1 MKYNRV
7 IDDQAREEDPMQR
20 KLLIFFV
27 SLNIVLSG
35 VVYAA
40 ESARDNTVIKSFEP
54 IVEKIATFFRGNPK
68 LLTKVSP
75 PENPNIW
82 AYSITHF
89 QMDRISYDILT
100 SNSII
105 APYTGYVDVDTEVAD
120 NKPCGNQGFSKTEK
134 EGWSNIDDAIRNANN
149 KSCFVIRTPQVGVIR
164 HRFIFRYYLKTGR
177 WALSEIVYQDGS
189 FNGRFMALLG
199 VPSPWFPVMNEP
211 QALSYNKDWIQ
222 LFKSL

>member
-1 MKYNRV
+1 MKYNRI
-7 IDDQAREEDPMQR
+7 IDDQAREEDPMQK
-20 KLLIFFV
+20 KLIAFFV
-27 SLNIVLSG
+27 GLNIVLSG

-54 IVEKIATFFRGNPK
+54 IVEKIATFFRSNPK

-75 PENPNIW
+75 PENPSIN

-89 QMDRISYDILT
+89 KMDRISYDILT

-105 APYTGYVDVDTEVAD
+105 TPYTGYIDVDTEVAD
-120 NKPCGNQGFSKTEK
+120 NKPCGDQGFSKTEK
-134 EGWSNIDDAIRNANN
+134 EGWANIEDAIKNADN
-149 KSCFVIRTPQVGVIR
+149 KSCFVIRTPQVGVVR
-164 HRFIFRYYLKTGR
+164 HRFIFRYYVKTAR
-177 WALSEIVYQDGS
+177 WALSEIVYPDGAID
-189 FNGRFMALLG
+189 GRFMALLG

-222 LFKSL
+222 LFKGL

>member
-1 MKYNRV
+1 MR
-7 IDDQAREEDPMQR
+7 R

-27 SLNIVLSG
+27 SLNIVIAG
-35 VVYAA
+35 VAYAA
-40 ESARDNTVIKSFEP
+40 DVSREESVIKSFEP
-54 IVEKIATFFRGNPK
+54 IVEKLTAFFSKNPK

-75 PENPNIW
+75 PENPNIR

-89 QMDRISYDILT
+89 QMNRISYDIVA

-120 NKPCGNQGFSKTEK
+120 NKPCGDRGFGKTEK
-134 EGWSNIDDAIRNANN
+134 EGWSNIDDAIRNADN
-149 KSCFVIRTPQVGVIR
+149 KSCFVIRTPQVGVVQ
-164 HRFIFRYYLKTGR
+164 HRFIFRYYVKTGR
-177 WALSEIVYQDGS
+177 WALSDIVYQDGS

>member
-1 MKYNRV
+1 
-7 IDDQAREEDPMQR
+7 MQR
-20 KLLIFFV
+20 KLLILCV
-27 SLNIVLSG
+27 SLNILLAG
-35 VVYAA
+35 VVYADDSTR
-40 ESARDNTVIKSFEP
+40 ENTVTKSFEP
-54 IVEKIATFFRGNPK
+54 IVEKITTFFRKNPK

-75 PENPNIW
+75 PENPKIQ

-105 APYTGYVDVDTEVAD
+105 TPYIGHIDVDTEVAD

-134 EGWSNIDDAIRNANN
+134 EGWSKIDDAISNANN
-149 KSCFVIRTPQVGVIR
+149 ASCFVIRTPQVGVIR
-164 HRFIFRYYLKTGR
+164 HRFIFQYHVKTGR
-177 WALSEIVYQDGS
+177 WALSEIVYQDGTI
-189 FNGRFMALLG
+189 NGRFMALLG

-211 QALSYNKDWIQ
+211 QALLYNKDWIQ

>member
-1 MKYNRV
+1 MR
-7 IDDQAREEDPMQR
+7 R

-27 SLNIVLSG
+27 SLNIVIAG
-35 VVYAA
+35 VAYAA
-40 ESARDNTVIKSFEP
+40 DVSREESVIKSFEP
-54 IVEKIATFFRGNPK
+54 IVEKLTAFFSKNPK

-75 PENPNIW
+75 PENPNIR

-89 QMDRISYDILT
+89 QMNRISYDIVA

-120 NKPCGNQGFSKTEK
+120 NKPCGDRGFGKTEK
-134 EGWSNIDDAIRNANN
+134 EGWSNIDDAIRNADN
-149 KSCFVIRTPQVGVIR
+149 KSCFVIRTPQVGVVQ
-164 HRFIFRYYLKTGR
+164 HRFIFRYYVKTGR
-177 WALSEIVYQDGS
+177 WALSDIVYQDGS

-222 LFKSL
+222 LFKSF